1 MVNFKNYVKDAVNTE
16 LYKLKVELTINEI
29 DSIIDAIIFDWNEI
43 GDPDANFEEL
53 VEWNVD
59 QYLTHA

>member
-1 MVNFKNYVKDAVNTE
+1 MINFRNYVKDAVNTE
-16 LYKLKVELTINEI
+16 LYKLKEILTSNEI
-29 DSIIDAIIFDWNEI
+29 SSIVDTIVFDWNEI

-53 VEWNVD
+53 VEWNVE

>member
-1 MVNFKNYVKDAVNTE
+1 MINFRNYVKDAVNIE
-16 LYKLKVELTINEI
+16 LYKLKETLTNNEI
-29 DSIIDAIIFDWNEI
+29 SSIVDTIVFDWNEI

-53 VEWNVD
+53 VEWNVE

>member
-1 MVNFKNYVKDAVNTE
+1 MINFKNYVKDAVNTE
-16 LYKLKVELTINEI
+16 LYKLKIDITINEI
-29 DSIIDAIIFDWNEI
+29 DAIIDSIIFDWNEI
-43 GDPDANFEEL
+43 GDPDANFEAL

>member
-1 MVNFKNYVKDAVNTE
+1 MINFKNYVKDAVNTE
-16 LYKLKVELTINEI
+16 LYKLKVDITINEI
-29 DSIIDAIIFDWNEI
+29 DAIIDSIIFDWNEI
-43 GDPDANFEEL
+43 GDPDANFEAL

>member
-1 MVNFKNYVKDAVNTE
+1 MINFKNYVKDTVNTE

-29 DSIIDAIIFDWNEI
+29 DDIINSIIFDWNEI

-53 VEWNVD
+53 VAWNID